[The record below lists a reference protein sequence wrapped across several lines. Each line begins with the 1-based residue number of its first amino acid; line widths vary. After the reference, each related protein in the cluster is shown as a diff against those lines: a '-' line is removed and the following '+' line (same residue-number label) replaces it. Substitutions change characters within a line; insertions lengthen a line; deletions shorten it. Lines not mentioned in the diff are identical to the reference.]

1 MRITVAVN
9 DASVLIDLAYGD
21 LVGHWFAL
29 GIETYVTDA
38 VFTEVRAGGHARLF
52 TKFVDAGL
60 LKVDRIS
67 PDDAL
72 EWLSKVQSY
81 AESLKISFA
90 DATALI
96 CAEEKDAILLTGDR
110 LLRLQAEKYGVNVRG
125 VLWVMDMLL
134 WEEII
139 GFQQAIEALNE
150 VLSHGARLP
159 AGDCQGRLEN
169 WRREKKTKPR
179 GLVEK

>member
-1 MRITVAVN
+1 MDFFERYCEIEE
-9 DASVLIDLAYGD
+9 I
-21 LVGHWFAL
+21 L
-29 GIETYVTDA
+29 GVRHEYSNPLGRETYITDA
-38 VFTEVRAGGHARLF
+38 VFTEVTVSGHARLF
-52 TKFVDAGL
+52 TRFVDASL

-67 PDDAL
+67 SNDAL

-110 LLRLQAEKYGVNVRG
+110 LLRLQAENYGVDVRG

-139 GFQQAIEALNE
+139 GFQRAIEALNE
-150 VLSHGARLP
+150 VLGHGARLP
-159 AGDCQGRLEN
+159 SGDCLGRLEN
-169 WRREKKTKPR
+169 WRCGVCLIR
-179 GLVEK
+179 L